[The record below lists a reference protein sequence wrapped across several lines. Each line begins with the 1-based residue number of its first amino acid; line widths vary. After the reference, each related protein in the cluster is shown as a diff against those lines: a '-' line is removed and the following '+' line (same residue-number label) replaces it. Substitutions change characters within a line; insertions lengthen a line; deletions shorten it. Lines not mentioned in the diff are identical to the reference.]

1 MQPTDVAR
9 QAYAAFS
16 AGDMLALGELLAPD
30 TVWHIND
37 VKPLNGDYQGVDGVF
52 GFLGG
57 LMEASGGT
65 FVIDVREYMAN
76 DSHAAM
82 LIHQTAQRD
91 GKALASPAV
100 HVIRVVEGKIAEF
113 WAASSDPASDAFWS

>member
-1 MQPTDVAR
+1 VTVYTNAR
-9 QAYAAFS
+9 WDAK
-16 AGDMLALGELLAPD
+16 D
-30 TVWHIND
+30 
-37 VKPLNGDYQGVDGVF
+37 
-52 GFLGG
+52 
-57 LMEASGGT
+57 
-65 FVIDVREYMAN
+65 REYMGN

-113 WAASSDPASDAFWS
+113 